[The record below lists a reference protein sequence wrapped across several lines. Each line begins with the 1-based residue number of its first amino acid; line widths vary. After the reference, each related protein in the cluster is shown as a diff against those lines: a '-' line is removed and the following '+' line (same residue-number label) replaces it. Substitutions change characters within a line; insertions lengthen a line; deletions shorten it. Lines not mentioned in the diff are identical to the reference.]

1 MEEEKKDVQMHTF
14 CEVYPESRKYSV
26 TEVICAFLSLIL
38 AFLYTYLITDPI
50 CRTPVYLLC
59 FTGGFLALGEILLAK
74 RPRSRESTVWL
85 FCILFLTAC
94 ILFGRCRIWTENQDP
109 GTGMYIVPVL
119 LLHAVSVWWVL
130 SRSGS
135 FCEDGTGHLL
145 LCDILYGLI
154 LLPFGNFFLRVKVI
168 FSGIRDRKKE
178 KAGRK
183 ALLWSLLAV
192 TVSLV
197 LFSLSTGLLS
207 DADDRFA
214 EMVRKCTDFLVFD
227 CIPDEDFLLRFF
239 LSLPVGAFLYGLL
252 AGSARADGEV
262 QRKRG
267 VRFDAFLQNFHQV
280 PASLFTVLLGAFVVL
295 YAIFFFLQ
303 GRYLFGAFLRML
315 PEGFK
320 VAQYA
325 RQGFFELCKVIPVNF
340 ALLWIA
346 RHMSRSGE
354 EHSAAFRIMVLLL
367 LAESFLLGVTALSK
381 LILYIDC
388 FGFTAKRLL
397 SSWLVLSLMAAS
409 VLHGITF
416 LTGKKTFR
424 IWFLLSALLLT
435 ALHIY

>member
-14 CEVYPESRKYSV
+14 CKDYPETKAAPA
-26 TEVICAFLSLIL
+26 VITALLSYGL
-38 AFLYTYLITDPI
+38 AYLYTYLYTNPV
-50 CRTPVYLLC
+50 CESPVYLLL
-59 FTGGFLALGEILLAK
+59 FTACFLALGEVLLAK

-85 FCILFLTAC
+85 FCILFLTVC
-94 ILFGRCRIWTENQDP
+94 ISFGRCRIWTENQAR
-109 GTGMYIVPVL
+109 GIGMYIVPVL

-135 FCEDGTGHLL
+135 LCEDVTGHLL

-154 LLPFGNFFLRVKVI
+154 LLPFGNYFLRLKT
-168 FSGIRDRKKE
+168 FSAFFRRKTKEKGDRK
-178 KAGRK
+178 AVF
-183 ALLWSLLAV
+183 WSLLAV
-192 TVSLV
+192 LIALL
-197 LFSLSTGLLS
+197 LFLLSAGLLS
-207 DADDRFA
+207 DADASFGKMMEKLRNLIRID
-214 EMVRKCTDFLVFD
+214 
-227 CIPDEDFLLRFF
+227 IDEDFFLRLI
-239 LSLPVGAFLYGLL
+239 LSLPPGAFLYGLL
-252 AGSARADGEV
+252 AGSSVRDPEV
-262 QRKRG
+262 QKTRG
-267 VRFDAFLQNFHQV
+267 ARFEAFLHSFHRV
-280 PASLFTVLLGAFVVL
+280 PASLFTVLMGVFSVL
-295 YAIFFFLQ
+295 YAAFFIIQ

-354 EHSAAFRIMVLLL
+354 DSAAFRIMVLLL